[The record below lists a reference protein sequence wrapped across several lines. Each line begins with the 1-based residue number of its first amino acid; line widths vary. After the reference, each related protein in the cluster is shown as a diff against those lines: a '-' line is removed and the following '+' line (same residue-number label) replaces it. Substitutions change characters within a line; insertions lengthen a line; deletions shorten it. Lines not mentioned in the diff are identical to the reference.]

1 MSNTQIKTILI
12 TGANSGIGKEI
23 ARQTALLPETK
34 KIYLGCRNTER
45 GDAAKKELESSTGK
59 NFFEVVK
66 IDLADIGSL
75 KSAASKLPEPIDAFF
90 MIAGGLGGKT
100 PGNLTKEGVTDIFA
114 SNILGHVALLE
125 EMVRLKKLSGV
136 AVLAGSEA
144 ARGVKQIRIKKP
156 VFTNATTETFVS
168 VANGKIFG
176 NEKFD
181 VMTSYAQVKYLGALW
196 MSDLAHQ
203 HAELKFVTVSP
214 GATQGTDVAKD
225 MPAILRFINDK
236 VAMPLIMPL
245 LGLSHSLQKGA
256 KRLID
261 GAYEPSLKS
270 GHFYASAENTLTGP
284 LVDQSEISSDFS
296 NASYQAKATEA
307 IHRFLS

>member
-1 MSNTQIKTILI
+1 MSSTQMKTILI
-12 TGANSGIGKEI
+12 TGANAGIGKEV
-23 ARQTALLPETK
+23 ARQTALLPGTK
-34 KIYLGCRNTER
+34 KMYLGCRNAER
-45 GDAAKKELESSTGK
+45 GEAAKKELEGNTGK
-59 NFFEVVK
+59 TFFEVVK

-75 KSAASKLPEPIDAFF
+75 KGAAAKLPEPIDALF

-100 PGNLTKEGVTDIFA
+100 PGNLTKEGVTDLFA
-114 SNILGHVALLE
+114 SNILGHVVLLE
-125 EMVRLKKLSGV
+125 EMIRLKKLSGV

-144 ARGVKQIRIKKP
+144 ARGIKKMRFKKP

-181 VMTSYAQVKYLGALW
+181 VMFSYGQIKYLGALW
-196 MSDLAHQ
+196 MSDLARKHP
-203 HAELKFVTVSP
+203 ELKFVTVSP
-214 GATQGTDVAKD
+214 GATQGTEVAKD
-225 MPAILRFINDK
+225 MPAIMRFVNDK
-236 VAMPLIMPL
+236 VAMPFIMPL

-261 GAYEPSLKS
+261 GAYEPSLEN

-296 NASYQAKATEA
+296 NVNYQAKAAEA